1 MFDKKKGMSD
11 SEKKAKLAA
20 LKEAHGMASDMMKDG
35 LSGAKKVS
43 VMADSKEG
51 LKKGLDVAEKVVGED
66 LGEDMEDAD
75 REDTESA
82 LEDAQEGAEP
92 MSPEEIDAKIKE
104 LLELKEQLK

>member
-1 MFDKKKGMSD
+1 MFEKKKGMSD

-20 LKEAHGMASDMMKDG
+20 LKEAHGMASGMMKEG
-35 LSGAKKVS
+35 LDGAKKVS

-51 LKKGLDVAEKVVGED
+51 LKKGLDVAEQVIGED
-66 LGEDMEDAD
+66 LGEDEADHD

-82 LEDAQEGAEP
+82 LEDAQDGAAP
-92 MSPEEIDAKIKE
+92 MSEDEIDAKIKE